1 MSNHTAHAA
10 HIARKRFGQNFLQ
23 DTNIIASIVDAIA
36 PTDDDCL
43 VEIGPG
49 LAALT
54 EPLMRNIAHMHV
66 VELDRDLVARLQNRF
81 SPERLTIHSTDALKF
96 DFLSIPAEGKTRK
109 VVGNLPY
116 NISSPLL
123 FHLVEF
129 APHIDVQ
136 VFMLQKEV
144 IERMVAAPATK
155 AYGRLSVML
164 QYRFVMDWLLD
175 VPPESFDPAPRV
187 DSAVVRLIPRRPED
201 LTARDERHFA
211 ALVAQAFSQ
220 RRKMLRNT
228 LKGVIDDAVFT
239 ETGIAPTVRAE
250 DLSVADYIRLSNAV
264 VSGNTTD

>member
-54 EPLMRNIAHMHV
+54 EPLMKNIAHMHV

-164 QYRFVMDWLLD
+164 QYRYEMTHLFD
-175 VPPESFDPAPRV
+175 VPPHAFVPAPKV
-187 DSAVVRLIPRRPED
+187 TSAIVRMVPRNAAQ
-201 LTARDERHFA
+201 LNAKDEAHLSK
-211 ALVAQAFSQ
+211 LVTTAFSQ

-228 LKGVIDDAVFT
+228 LADMVTQEQLIACD
-239 ETGIAPTVRAE
+239 IAPTARAE
-250 DLSVADYIRLSNAV
+250 ELSVATFVRLSNYLLAQ
-264 VSGNTTD
+264 

>member
-1 MSNHTAHAA
+1 MNSSNTHIT
-10 HIARKRFGQNFLQ
+10 HIARKCFGQNFLQ
-23 DTNIIASIVDAIA
+23 DDNIIASIVHAIN
-36 PTDDDCL
+36 PSDNDCL
-43 VEIGPG
+43 IEIGPG

-54 EPLMRNIAHMHV
+54 EPLLKNISHMHV
-66 VELDRDLVARLQNRF
+66 VELDRDLVARLQQRF
-81 SPERLTIHSTDALKF
+81 TPEQLTIHSTDALKF

-129 APHIDVQ
+129 APHIDMQ

-164 QYRFVMDWLLD
+164 QYRYEMTHLFD
-175 VPPESFDPAPRV
+175 VPPHAFVPAPKV
-187 DSAVVRLIPRRPED
+187 TSAVVRMLPRKPEQ
-201 LTARDERHFA
+201 LLAKDEAHLSK
-211 ALVAQAFSQ
+211 LVALAFSQ

-228 LKGVIDDAVFT
+228 LAEMVTQEQLIACD
-239 ETGIAPTVRAE
+239 IAPTARAE
-250 DLSVADYIRLSNAV
+250 EVSVAKFVQLSNFV
-264 VSGNTTD
+264 LMQ